1 MSHKEINCIVDNTV
15 IKALKVSIDSNL
27 PHVDNIS
34 ESRIINRRKLLY
46 HSTEQSIYFHK
57 RVNDKKSQKKL
68 EETSSHKFT
77 FVHVDF

>member
-1 MSHKEINCIVDNTV
+1 MSHKEKKCILDNTV
-15 IKALKVSIDSNL
+15 IKALEVSINSNL
-27 PHVDNIS
+27 PYVGNIS

-46 HSTEQSIYFHK
+46 HSTEQSIYFLK